1 MSEPDPH
8 MDRSCARLQHRIAV
22 SILLDT
28 RLIAALAEAVAIL
41 REANDSGVPDLEH
54 GIRTHRI
61 GIMRQRAILGAAGI
75 DV

>member
-22 SILLDT
+22 SILLDK

>member
-1 MSEPDPH
+1 

-22 SILLDT
+22 SILFDEQ
-28 RLIAALAEAVAIL
+28 LIAALAEAAAVL
-41 REANDSGVPDLEH
+41 REANDPGVLDIEH

>member
-22 SILLDT
+22 SILLDE
-28 RLIAALAEAVAIL
+28 RLIVALAEAVAIL